1 MLVFGP
7 IPSRRLGR
15 SLGINNI
22 PPKSCSYSCVYCQ
35 VGPTRETEII
45 PRPFYTPEEIF
56 EETNEHLKQVR
67 EKGDYVDYLSFV
79 PDGEPTLDARLGET
93 IERLRTLDV
102 PIAVISNAS
111 LIWREDVRATLA
123 LADWVSLKVD
133 ALDDD
138 LWRKINRPHPSLEH
152 QAILGGMMQFA
163 RSYKGIL
170 ATETMLV
177 KDLND
182 SDQAATALASFLE
195 RLAPDRAYLSLP
207 IRPPAVVGTR
217 APDEAAVNR
226 FYQIVHRKIAHLELT
241 GAYEGNAFGTTG
253 NVREDLLAIT
263 SVHPMREEAIRAF
276 LERNNADWSLI
287 EQLISE
293 GALMPTEYEGIT
305 FYVHRMPRNDEQ
317 S

>member
-35 VGPTRETEII
+35 VGPTSKTEIV
-45 PRPFYTPEEIF
+45 PRAFYTPEQIF
-56 EETNEHLKQVR
+56 EETQLHLQQVTDQ
-67 EKGDYVDYLSFV
+67 GDHVDYLSFV
-79 PDGEPTLDARLGET
+79 PDGEPTLDTRLGET
-93 IERLRTLDV
+93 IALLRSLET

-111 LIWREDVRATLA
+111 LIWRAEVRETLA

-133 ALDDD
+133 AIDEDV
-138 LWRKINRPHPSLEH
+138 WRLTNRPHPALDH
-152 QAILGGMMQFA
+152 QAILDGMMQFA
-163 RSYKGIL
+163 GSYKGIL

-182 SDQAATALASFLE
+182 SSEAATALAGFLQ

-207 IRPPAVVGTR
+207 IRPPAVSGTH
-217 APDEAAVNR
+217 APDEATVNR
-226 FYQIVHRKIAHLELT
+226 FYQIVHRQIPFLELT

-253 NVREDLLAIT
+253 NVRDDLLAIT
-263 SVHPMREEAIRAF
+263 SVHPMREEAVHVF
-276 LERNNADWSLI
+276 LDRNNEEWNLV

-293 GALMPTEYEGIT
+293 GKLMVTEYEGIR
-305 FYVHRMPRNDEQ
+305 FYVHRIPRNAD
-317 S
+317 